1 MGDNHQRQPLVARRQ
16 LGDRTVDLLLG
27 AAVERR
33 GRLVEEEY
41 VGPAVE
47 RAGDADALALST
59 RKAAAAFADMG
70 VHAFGK
76 SRDELSEPGGFQ
88 RFGYAAAVDF
98 VVGNAQRDV
107 GREASVG
114 DEKVLRDV
122 ADAVLPCAAVGGG
135 EGRAVDRYFA
145 SGRFVKSQQQVE
157 KRRFPC
163 ARCAADAD
171 AFALAD
177 RERKAAEK
185 LVPVVREAEAEVAD
199 GDFMF
204 ERQYFGRACSECAA
218 GRNGFR

>member
-1 MGDNHQRQPLVARRQ
+1 MPMRCRCPP
-16 LGDRTVDLLLG
+16 
-27 AAVERR
+27 ERR
-33 GRLVEEEY
+33 L
-41 VGPAVE
+41 PH
-47 RAGDADALALST
+47 SPT
-59 RKAAAAFADMG
+59 G
-70 VHAFGK
+70 VSHAFGK

-88 RFGYAAAVDF
+88 RFGHAAAVDF

-145 SGRFVKSQQQVE
+145 PGRFVKSQQQVE

-177 RERKAAEK
+177 RERETAEK

-204 ERQYFGRACSECAA
+204 ERQYFGRACSGCAA